1 MHTSDARKLSPQ
13 GQADLRRRVVAAVAG
28 GMSQQEAARV
38 FGISRRAVGVW
49 VRAHRESGPA
59 ALEPQRRG
67 RNPGDQLALS
77 CAQQA
82 SLLNDVCRHAPDEFG
97 LTAPLWS
104 RRVLADHIA
113 ARFGMPLTP
122 TTVGHYLARWGLL
135 DPGRRI
141 SAGDRVHVSWRR
153 ATPQFLGVPLL
164 PPPGRVD
171 VLVGQS
177 PRGATYFLCVPPPYP
192 PAAVQDFATRLEDAL
207 GQRLSVTTGPWP
219 ADVSGLL
226 RAWRASQSA
235 RAALG

>member
-1 MHTSDARKLSPQ
+1 MHTSDARKLSPE

-59 ALEPQRRG
+59 ALESQRRG
-67 RNPGDQLALS
+67 RNPGEQLALS
-77 CAQQA
+77 CAQQVE
-82 SLLNDVCRHAPDEFG
+82 LLGDVCGHAPDELG
-97 LTAPLWS
+97 LAAPLWS

-113 ARFGMPLTP
+113 VRFGVPLTT
-122 TTVGHYLARWGLL
+122 TTVGHYLTRWGVL
-135 DPGRRI
+135 DAGRRI
-141 SAGDRVHVSWRR
+141 SSGDGVHVSWRR
-153 ATPQFLGVPLL
+153 PTPQFLGVPLL

-177 PRGATYFLCVPPPYP
+177 PRGATHFLCVPPPYSL
-192 PAAVQDFATRLEDAL
+192 AAVQDFATRLEGAL
-207 GQRLSVTTGPWP
+207 GQRLSFTTGSWP
-219 ADVSGLL
+219 AEVGGLL

-235 RAALG
+235 LG